1 MPNCNNGKHALAYI
15 GTKMYTLQTYM
26 YQNVYAA
33 NINVYVANILFD
45 MLSMLK
51 NSLDNQQYPLTF
63 QLVVRPLTTRILM
76 GKCGVL
82 QTIMPAWTAVV
93 GKGHSPGRAEVS
105 IGTWFTNSLPFF
117 IIVCS
122 SRTLVRCNSLTWA
135 EVTFRADVAN
145 SNILA
150 EVVDKRACIV
160 RRIVRTDVRFSHSD
174 ACNTFFKY

>member
-1 MPNCNNGKHALAYI
+1 
-15 GTKMYTLQTYM
+15 
-26 YQNVYAA
+26 
-33 NINVYVANILFD
+33 
-45 MLSMLK
+45 
-51 NSLDNQQYPLTF
+51 
-63 QLVVRPLTTRILM
+63 M

-93 GKGHSPGRAEVS
+93 GKGNSPGRTEVS
-105 IGTWFTNSLPFF
+105 LRTRLTNSLPFF

-122 SRTLVRCNSLTWA
+122 SRTLMRCNSLTWA

-150 EVVDKRACIV
+150 EVVGKRTCIV

-174 ACNTFFKY
+174 ACNTIFKS